1 MKRSNAPPT
10 RALRCIT
17 HRRARPAG
25 GWPPLNGWV
34 STWKVAT
41 LREPVVPR
49 PATSACEA
57 DMRAL
62 ASGALRT
69 LGGLRAKSS
78 AADLARRL
86 AAPLTESQ
94 RALLVEWGCPYV
106 FDEFRSHMTLSSSL
120 DAADER
126 SALVAWWQQ
135 RITQLGVLVVDNAAL
150 FVEPAPWPVLGAVA
164 AFTVSEC

>member
-1 MKRSNAPPT
+1 
-10 RALRCIT
+10 
-17 HRRARPAG
+17 
-25 GWPPLNGWV
+25 
-34 STWKVAT
+34 
-41 LREPVVPR
+41 
-49 PATSACEA
+49 
-57 DMRAL
+57 MRA
-62 ASGALRT
+62 

-150 FVEPAPWPVLGAVA
+150 FVEPAPWPVPGAVA
-164 AFTVSEC
+164 EYTVSEC